1 MSLSLLSNA
10 PNVDAM
16 YAFGLA
22 LLSLT
27 VSAVPLN
34 GYPLNLQRAWFS
46 SGYR

>member
-1 MSLSLLSNA
+1 MSLSLLNSA
-10 PNVDAM
+10 ANVGALL
-16 YAFGLA
+16 AFGLA
-22 LLSLT
+22 LLPLT